1 MEQTGNKLTDSET
14 TIDSPIV
21 PSVTPP
27 DLGTALFS
35 VDMQWGQQPV
45 RLTAFK
51 CREMPAEA
59 PVTSVH
65 VVSFCGERV
74 LVVRDRKGSFG
85 YPGGRLEAGET
96 IHEAMQ
102 REVFEEAC
110 AHLHPGYELF
120 AVLRIECTAQ
130 LPGREYPH
138 PYSYMGMY
146 AGLVKALEPVAR
158 DPAGIITGRDL
169 FTFSDCER
177 RLDEHDQLLLHE
189 AIAVLK
195 CNPTCI
201 RRIRTFLNGAPLNT
215 RS

>member
-1 MEQTGNKLTDSET
+1 MTDSET
-14 TIDSPIV
+14 KTDSPIV
-21 PSVTPP
+21 PTVTPP
-27 DLGTALFS
+27 DLGAALFS

-51 CREMPAEA
+51 CREMPGEA

-96 IHEAMQ
+96 IAEAMQ

-169 FTFSDCER
+169 FTLSDCER

-189 AIAVLK
+189 AIQVLK
-195 CNPTCI
+195 CNPASV
-201 RRIRTFLNGAPLNT
+201 RRIHTFLNGAPTNT
-215 RS
+215 RPGS

>member
-1 MEQTGNKLTDSET
+1 VEQIGDKLTE
-14 TIDSPIV
+14 IDSKTDNLIPH
-21 PSVTPP
+21 SVTPP
-27 DLGTALFS
+27 DLGEALFS

-45 RLTAFK
+45 RLTAFR

-96 IHEAMQ
+96 IHDAMC

-120 AVLRIECTAQ
+120 AVLRIECTAHI
-130 LPGREYPH
+130 PGREYPH

-169 FTFSDCER
+169 FTLSDCER
-177 RLDEHDQLLLHE
+177 RLDEHDRILLRE
-189 AIAVLK
+189 AIAVMK
-195 CNPTCI
+195 ANPATA
-201 RRIRTFLNGAPLNT
+201 RRIHTFLNGSSPVS